1 MSTPPSPPIPTS
13 KKRRLSPPSDDT
25 EETTD
30 TKLALLLSLHPKTSL
45 ETLLEALLSNNG
57 SVSAASNSLSE
68 PSTKKPNAQPKN
80 QPRKQSLISPLPT
93 PPPRIPLLSFSTSR
107 PSTARQQSSLT
118 RFLSSPTSII
128 SHRPPAKGQTQHF
141 FTPLSIPATIPVE
154 LQTSFLPPSLASSLL
169 SELLQESTTFPPP
182 TPFRLFDRNVV
193 SPHTCG
199 FFLRDPT
206 NEARSHAKAYLSY
219 QAIPLASRPYTPS
232 MLRATE
238 MVEEAVNAAISR
250 RFPGKKPWGLTKEPW
265 RTNAALVN
273 RYHGPKEAVGWHTDE
288 VTYLGPM
295 AVIAGLSLGVERE
308 FRVRRMMPGDGKS
321 VEGKVEEKE
330 GQYSIHLPH
339 NSLIIMHP
347 GMQEGWK
354 HCVHPTTKV
363 DMHPTAGE
371 TRINITYRCYRE
383 SLRPG
388 VTPKC
393 KCKLPMSLRAV
404 FDPEPD
410 PDVPRRYFWNC
421 NSAYLADGDGTG
433 CGYFKWAQFT
443 EDGEPIWVT

>member
-1 MSTPPSPPIPTS
+1 MPTSPFPPIPTS
-13 KKRRLSPPSDDT
+13 KKRRLSPPPDDT

-30 TKLALLLSLHPKTSL
+30 TKLALLLSLHPESSL

-68 PSTKKPNAQPKN
+68 PSTKKPKPQHKSQP
-80 QPRKQSLISPLPT
+80 QKQSLISPLST
-93 PPPRIPLLSFSTSR
+93 PAPRIPLSSFSTSG

-118 RFLSSPTSII
+118 PFLSSPTSTT
-128 SHRPPAKGQTQHF
+128 SNRPPAKGQTHHF
-141 FTPLSIPATIPVE
+141 FTPLSIPSSIPVE
-154 LQTSFLPPSLASSLL
+154 LQTSFLPASLASSLL
-169 SELLQESTTFPPP
+169 SELLQESLTFPPP
-182 TPFRLFDRNVV
+182 TPFRLFDRTVV

-199 FFLRDPT
+199 FFLRDLT
-206 NEARSHAKAYLSY
+206 TETKSDAKAYLSY
-219 QAIPLASRPYTPS
+219 QAIPLAPRPYTPS
-232 MLRATE
+232 MLQATKL
-238 MVEEAVNAAISR
+238 VEAAVNAAITR
-250 RFPGKKPWGLTKEPW
+250 RFPGRKPWGLAKEPW

-273 RYHGPKEAVGWHTDE
+273 RYQGPKEAVGWHTDE

-295 AVIAGLSLGVERE
+295 TVIAGLSLGAERE
-308 FRVRRMMPGDGKS
+308 FRIRRMMGQGDGKGS
-321 VEGKVEEKE
+321 EGRAEEKE

-339 NSLIIMHP
+339 NSLVIMHA

-383 SLRPG
+383 SLRPE

-393 KCKLPMSLRAV
+393 
-404 FDPEPD
+404 
-410 PDVPRRYFWNC
+410 
-421 NSAYLADGDGTG
+421 G
-433 CGYFKWAQFT
+433 CLL
-443 EDGEPIWVT
+443 EGE